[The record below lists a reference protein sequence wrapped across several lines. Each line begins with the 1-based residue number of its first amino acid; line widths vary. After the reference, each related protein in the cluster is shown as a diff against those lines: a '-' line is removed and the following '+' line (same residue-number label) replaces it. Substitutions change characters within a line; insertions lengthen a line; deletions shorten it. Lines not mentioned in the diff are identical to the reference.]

1 MFVYLKALCNFITR
15 AIIQPLMDLNY
26 RQIAVLP
33 QICWHY
39 YLFSTMYDIATTP
52 TQPPRTLTTTATTTT
67 TTNTATTII
76 ATTTVTT
83 TTL

>member
-1 MFVYLKALCNFITR
+1 
-15 AIIQPLMDLNY
+15 MDLNY

-52 TQPPRTLTTTATTTT
+52 TQPPRALPITAATTT
-67 TTNTATTII
+67 TTNTATMII
-76 ATTTVTT
+76 ATTPVTT